1 MVFLLIY
8 FEAFEA
14 TRMPGWAAGSIIC
27 IAYAASTVNVGF
39 TGVTLYRSSAVREA
53 KDNAIQAL
61 STLDISDERDPAEST
76 AAGDNEQ
83 EEGEEKQRKRKKSKS
98 TWKRVLVQLV
108 PLLIVVFIALVY
120 ILGVF
125 AVYRAVESNE
135 AKLGVYLFALALKA
149 VGNKAQIL
157 VMERIPGFPLWSADL
172 NVYFYEL
179 LTALL
184 CRVLL
189 MSIPDIDTAV
199 LFSILNAVFELMIR
213 NWFYVRYMSKG
224 AHEIQQREQ
233 REQQAMPIR
242 MITTTMSTMA
252 AAHETEADASK
263 SKAHVRYW
271 QEGSLRLIDGGNDMV
286 VEYVSSVVACAIV
299 YWLSPIKTFRF
310 ATDAQVDG
318 WTLLRLA
325 LVQMVPE
332 VFVDAY
338 ACSLEI
344 TGGLLEHYRSYYG
357 GSVQW
362 SIVLGKV
369 ALTVILVAV
378 VLIASIKS

>member
-1 MVFLLIY
+1 
-8 FEAFEA
+8 
-14 TRMPGWAAGSIIC
+14 
-27 IAYAASTVNVGF
+27 
-39 TGVTLYRSSAVREA
+39 
-53 KDNAIQAL
+53 
-61 STLDISDERDPAEST
+61 
-76 AAGDNEQ
+76 
-83 EEGEEKQRKRKKSKS
+83 
-98 TWKRVLVQLV
+98 
-108 PLLIVVFIALVY
+108 
-120 ILGVF
+120 
-125 AVYRAVESNE
+125 
-135 AKLGVYLFALALKA
+135 
-149 VGNKAQIL
+149 
-157 VMERIPGFPLWSADL
+157 
-172 NVYFYEL
+172 
-179 LTALL
+179 
-184 CRVLL
+184 

-233 REQQAMPIR
+233 REQQAMPMR

-252 AAHETEADASK
+252 AADGGGSSGDTDATTEADASK

-271 QEGSLRLIDGGNDMV
+271 QEGSLRIIDGGNDMV

-299 YWLSPIKTFRF
+299 YWLSPIKAFRF

-369 ALTVILVAV
+369 AFTVALVAF
-378 VLIASIKS
+378 VLLASIK